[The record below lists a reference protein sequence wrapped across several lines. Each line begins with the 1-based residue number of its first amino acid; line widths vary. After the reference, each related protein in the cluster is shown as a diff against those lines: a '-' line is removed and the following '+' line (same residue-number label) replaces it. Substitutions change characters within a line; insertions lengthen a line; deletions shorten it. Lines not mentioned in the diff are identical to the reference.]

1 MNNEKHILLDLHL
14 FGAGEHVNTTV
25 GAVDAN
31 SGNVTAYG
39 EQEGLS
45 EEMRT
50 YYADY
55 LIDNAEPN
63 LIHDQFAQ
71 KHPIPRHGGKTIQFR
86 KYDPLPKLTAAL
98 SEGVTPTGQSLHM
111 GVVETTVHQYGGYV
125 EFSDLLLLTAV
136 DNNLVMATKLLGSQ
150 AGRTLDTIT
159 REVLCGGTNVQYG
172 ADAVPARYLL
182 TGGNATGNHYMSVDC
197 IKRAVRSLKNQ
208 NAEKINGSY
217 ACIIHPDC
225 AYDLTNDP
233 NWKYPHQY
241 ADTKELYEGEIGM
254 IEGVRFVESTEAKVF
269 HAPDLCET
277 SRTIPCMPGAYL
289 ENETA
294 PGDAITAGVSTRYGM
309 LIGGDGEGVM
319 ASASMVGRSVLYHDV
334 SENTWQYAVITGIYK
349 SDANHLIYFDRPLR
363 KGGSGTESIYIEEGD
378 ALYPGEAGLAGR
390 DVYATLVLGDN
401 AYGTTELTGGG
412 LQHIVKQ
419 LGSAGTADPLN
430 QRATVGWKATKAAA
444 RLVEAFMVRIETAST
459 FEVGAN

>member
-1 MNNEKHILLDLHL
+1 MNNKLFIDLHL
-14 FGAGEHVNTTV
+14 FGAGENVNTTAGLV
-25 GAVDAN
+25 DTVAGTAASNGESAV
-31 SGNVTAYG
+31 
-39 EQEGLS
+39 LS

-86 KYDPLPKLTAAL
+86 KYDPLPKLTSAL
-98 SEGVTPTGQSLHM
+98 SEGVTPTGQSLNM
-111 GVVETTVHQYGGYV
+111 GVVEATVHQYGGYV

-208 NAEKINGSY
+208 NAEKINGSF

-269 HAPDLCET
+269 HAPDLTDAARAVPVYEYC
-277 SRTIPCMPGAYL
+277 YDLL
-289 ENETA
+289 ESAAVADGGTGTKYRLNINF
-294 PGDAITAGVSTRYGM
+294 DGVHPYEVDDR
-309 LIGGDGEGVM
+309 II
-319 ASASMVGRSVLYHDV
+319 GRSILYFDA
-334 SENTWQYAVITGIYK
+334 SEGSWQYAVVMGHGKQIGNIY
-349 SDANHLIYFDRPLR
+349 LYLDRPLFE
-363 KGGSGTESIYIEEGD
+363 GGTGDTPLVTAEGD
-378 ALYPGEAGLAGR
+378 MVYPGEAGMAGR
-390 DVYATLVLGDN
+390 DVYATLIMGDN

-444 RLVEAFMVRIETAST
+444 RLVEAFMIRIETAST
-459 FEVGAN
+459 FEVGEN